1 MKKIF
6 LYSLMLCLSAIGFT
20 SCNDDNDELTDSRL
34 TYYVNLELQG
44 DEMMLVPIGST
55 FTDPGCKATLAG
67 QDYTSNVIVKGAND
81 VDPNKVGFYDISYS
95 AINKDGFSASV
106 NRTVVV
112 YDPSVTASIAGTY
125 STDMGATLYGKNKL
139 TFADRAAYYGNT
151 SECVGI
157 KFTEYVPGIFYCNDL
172 FGGWYEQIRGYGNSY
187 AMTGYVCLNPDNT
200 ITLLSSYVKGW
211 GDGLDYIDNGV
222 YDPETGQISYN
233 LSYAGSILIDVVLNK
248 D

>member
-1 MKKIF
+1 M
-6 LYSLMLCLSAIGFT
+6 
-20 SCNDDNDELTDSRL
+20 
-34 TYYVNLELQG
+34 
-44 DEMMLVPIGST
+44 
-55 FTDPGCKATLAG
+55 
-67 QDYTSNVIVKGAND
+67 
-81 VDPNKVGFYDISYS
+81 
-95 AINKDGFSASV
+95 
-106 NRTVVV
+106 
-112 YDPSVTASIAGTY
+112 
-125 STDMGATLYGKNKL
+125 
-139 TFADRAAYYGNT
+139 
-151 SECVGI
+151 GI